1 MKKVRY
7 SATELARNALE
18 NMADA
23 EIAMQMFEEI
33 GSREEAIDWILDNC
47 PKTVEFLAEQEQDY
61 LDAAETDRLYEYD
74 FR

>member
-1 MKKVRY
+1 MKKRY
-7 SATELARNALE
+7 SAIELARNALE
-18 NMADA
+18 NMADS

-33 GSREEAIDWILDNC
+33 GNREEAIDWILDNC
-47 PKTVEFLAEQEQDY
+47 PKTVEYLAEQEQDY

>member
-1 MKKVRY
+1 MKKHY
-7 SATELARNALE
+7 SAIELARNALE
-18 NMADA
+18 NMADS

-33 GSREEAIDWILDNC
+33 GNREEAIDWILDNC

-61 LDAAETDRLYEYD
+61 IDAAETDRLYEYD

>member
-1 MKKVRY
+1 MKKHY

-18 NMADA
+18 NMDDS

-33 GSREEAIDWILDNC
+33 GSREDVIDWIRDNC
-47 PKTVEFLAEQEQDY
+47 PKTVDWLAEQEQDF
-61 LDAAETDRLYEYD
+61 LDATETERLYEYD